1 MKNTK
6 LTSEQLS
13 DVIIESMALSISL
26 LERFEIMNENDLFVQ
41 KAKQSLKNTIPHIE
55 KYVNKLIE
63 VHSDDEADHFK
74 KGATVIAELSSRI
87 ETAVRTKN
95 IMDIS
100 TRQDIL
106 KQILDKNPFPVMD
119 IVYSEILQAQILNY

>member
-1 MKNTK
+1 MK

-13 DVIIESMALSISL
+13 DVIIESMALSVSL

-41 KAKQSLKNTIPHIE
+41 KAKQSLRNTIPHIE

-63 VHSDDEADHFK
+63 VHSEDEADHFK

-87 ETAVRTKN
+87 ETAVRTRN

-100 TRQDIL
+100 ARQDTL

-119 IVYSEILQAQILNY
+119 IVYNEILQAQILNY

>member
-1 MKNTK
+1 MK

-13 DVIIESMALSISL
+13 DVIIESMALSVSL

-41 KAKQSLKNTIPHIE
+41 KAKQSLRNTIPHIE

-87 ETAVRTKN
+87 ETAVRTRN

-100 TRQDIL
+100 ARQDAL

-119 IVYSEILQAQILNY
+119 IVYNEILQSQILNY

>member
-1 MKNTK
+1 MK

-13 DVIIESMALSISL
+13 DVIIESMALSVSL

-41 KAKQSLKNTIPHIE
+41 KAKQSLRNTMPHIE
-55 KYVNKLIE
+55 KYVNKLIQ
-63 VHSDDEADHFK
+63 VHSEDEADHFK

-87 ETAVRTKN
+87 EKAIRTRN

-100 TRQDIL
+100 ARQDTL

-119 IVYSEILQAQILNY
+119 IVYNEILQSQILNY

>member
-1 MKNTK
+1 MK

-13 DVIIESMALSISL
+13 DVIIESMALSVSL

-41 KAKQSLKNTIPHIE
+41 KAKQSLRNTMPHIE
-55 KYVNKLIE
+55 KYVNKLIQ
-63 VHSDDEADHFK
+63 VHSEDEADHFK

-87 ETAVRTKN
+87 ETAVRTRN

-100 TRQDIL
+100 ARQDTL

-119 IVYSEILQAQILNY
+119 IVYNEILQSQILNY

>member
-1 MKNTK
+1 MK

-13 DVIIESMALSISL
+13 DVIIESMALSVSL

-41 KAKQSLKNTIPHIE
+41 KAKQSLRNTIPHIE

-63 VHSDDEADHFK
+63 VHSDDEVDHFK

-87 ETAVRTKN
+87 ETAVRTRN

-100 TRQDIL
+100 ARQDTL

-119 IVYSEILQAQILNY
+119 IVYNEILQAQILNY

>member
-1 MKNTK
+1 MK

-13 DVIIESMALSISL
+13 DVIIESMALSVSL

-55 KYVNKLIE
+55 AYVNKLIKPSNE
-63 VHSDDEADHFK
+63 EEMLHYK
-74 KGATVIAELSSRI
+74 KAGTVISELSQRV
-87 ETAVRTKN
+87 ETAVKTKN

-106 KQILDKNPFPVMD
+106 KELLDEEPFSITTMKSIYNKILK
-119 IVYSEILQAQILNY
+119 SEILNY

>member
-1 MKNTK
+1 MK

-13 DVIIESMALSISL
+13 DVIIESMALSVSL

-41 KAKQSLKNTIPHIE
+41 KAKQSLRNTIPHIE

-63 VHSDDEADHFK
+63 VHSEDEADHFK
-74 KGATVIAELSSRI
+74 KGATVIAELSSRV
-87 ETAVRTKN
+87 ETAVRTRN

-100 TRQDIL
+100 ARQDTL

-119 IVYSEILQAQILNY
+119 IVYNEILQSEILNY

>member
-1 MKNTK
+1 MK

-13 DVIIESMALSISL
+13 DVIIESMALSVSL

-41 KAKQSLKNTIPHIE
+41 KAKQSLRNTIPHIE

-63 VHSDDEADHFK
+63 VHSDDEIDHFK

-87 ETAVRTKN
+87 ETAVRTRN

-100 TRQDIL
+100 ARQDAL

-119 IVYSEILQAQILNY
+119 IVYNEILQSQILNY

>member
-1 MKNTK
+1 MK

-13 DVIIESMALSISL
+13 DVIIESMALSVSL

-41 KAKQSLKNTIPHIE
+41 KAKQSLRNTIPHIE

-63 VHSDDEADHFK
+63 VHSDDEVDHFK
-74 KGATVIAELSSRI
+74 KGATVVAELSSRI
-87 ETAVRTKN
+87 ETAVKTRN

-100 TRQDIL
+100 ARQDTL

-119 IVYSEILQAQILNY
+119 IVYNEILQSQILNY

>member
-1 MKNTK
+1 MK

-13 DVIIESMALSISL
+13 DVIIESMALSVSL

-41 KAKQSLKNTIPHIE
+41 KAKQSLRNTIPHIE

-63 VHSDDEADHFK
+63 VHSDDEVDHFK

-87 ETAVRTKN
+87 ETAVRTRN

-100 TRQDIL
+100 ARQDTL

-119 IVYSEILQAQILNY
+119 IVYNEILQSQILNY

>member
-1 MKNTK
+1 MK

-13 DVIIESMALSISL
+13 DVIIESMALSVSL

-41 KAKQSLKNTIPHIE
+41 KAKQSLRNTIPHIE

-63 VHSDDEADHFK
+63 VHSDDELDHFK

-87 ETAVRTKN
+87 ETAVRTRN

-100 TRQDIL
+100 ARQDTL

-119 IVYSEILQAQILNY
+119 IVYNEILQAQILNY

>member
-1 MKNTK
+1 MK

-13 DVIIESMALSISL
+13 DVIIESMALSVSL

-41 KAKQSLKNTIPHIE
+41 KAKQSLRNTIPHIE

-63 VHSDDEADHFK
+63 VHSEDEADHFK

-87 ETAVRTKN
+87 ETAVRTRN

-100 TRQDIL
+100 ARQDTL

-119 IVYSEILQAQILNY
+119 IVYNEILQSQILNY

>member
-1 MKNTK
+1 MK

-13 DVIIESMALSISL
+13 DVIIESMALSVSL

-41 KAKQSLKNTIPHIE
+41 KAKQSLRNTIPHIE

-63 VHSDDEADHFK
+63 VHSEDEADHFK

-87 ETAVRTKN
+87 ETAVKTRN

-100 TRQDIL
+100 ARQDTL

-119 IVYSEILQAQILNY
+119 IVYNEILQAQILNY

>member
-1 MKNTK
+1 MK

-13 DVIIESMALSISL
+13 DVIIESMALSVSL

-41 KAKQSLKNTIPHIE
+41 KAKQSLRNTIPHIE

-63 VHSDDEADHFK
+63 VHSDDEIDHFK

-87 ETAVRTKN
+87 ETAVRTRN

-100 TRQDIL
+100 ARQDTL

-119 IVYSEILQAQILNY
+119 IVYNEILQSQILNY

>member
-1 MKNTK
+1 MK

-13 DVIIESMALSISL
+13 DVIIESMALSVSL

-41 KAKQSLKNTIPHIE
+41 KAKQSLRNTIPHIE

-63 VHSDDEADHFK
+63 VRSEDEADHFK
-74 KGATVIAELSSRI
+74 KGATVIAELSNRI
-87 ETAVRTKN
+87 ETAVRTRN

-100 TRQDIL
+100 ARQDTL

-119 IVYSEILQAQILNY
+119 IVYNEILNSQILNY